1 MGTVQAAKR
10 VGLAAALLAAA
21 AVSSSLQAIAQPVQP
36 ATLTVYTSLQKELL
50 GPYEAAFKKAHPE
63 IQSAWL
69 REATGTLQARLLA
82 EKDNPRADIIFGVPI
97 MTLVALDQVGLVQ
110 RYAPKGYK
118 ELKAHFRDKQDPP
131 IWTGMDLYISV
142 ICFNTVE
149 AKKRN
154 LPRPTR
160 WTDLAN
166 PVYRGQL
173 TMPSPAATQ
182 TGYLNLVAWMQNLG
196 EQPAWKFMD
205 QLHANTAIYTN
216 SSSTPCKLAATGE
229 YAVGFSTDITAP
241 LLKTKGAPIDII
253 LPEDKS
259 GWEIEGTAIVK
270 GTRNLEA
277 AKAMADWSV
286 SKAANEEYNKFMAI
300 VALPGM
306 NNLPQNYPANS
317 EAAMS
322 DFDVSWAIANRTR
335 LVNEW
340 VKNYNTKAEPKSP

>member
-1 MGTVQAAKR
+1 MDTIRTANRLGIAALAWTTALA
-10 VGLAAALLAAA
+10 VLPCAPAAA
-21 AVSSSLQAIAQPVQP
+21 QTT
-36 ATLTVYTSLQKELL
+36 TLTVYTSLQKELL
-50 GPYEAAFKKAHPE
+50 GPYEAAFKKAYPQ
-63 IQSAWL
+63 IQIAWL
-69 REATGTLQARLLA
+69 REATCTLQARLLA
-82 EKDNPRADIIFGVPI
+82 EKDNPRADVIFGVPI
-97 MTLVALDQVGLVQ
+97 MSLVALDQAGLVQ
-110 RYAPKGYK
+110 RYAPKGWK
-118 ELKAHFRDKQDPP
+118 DLKPHMRDKQDPP
-131 IWTGMDLYISV
+131 IWTGMDMYISV

-182 TGYLNLVAWMQNLG
+182 TGYLNLVAWMQNQG

-205 QLHANTAIYTN
+205 QLHANTAMYTN

-229 YAVGFSTDITAP
+229 YAIGFSTDITAP

-259 GWEIEGTAIVK
+259 GWEIEGTALVK
-270 GTRNLEA
+270 GSKNMEA
-277 AKAMADWSV
+277 AKLLADWSV
-286 SKAANEEYNKFMAI
+286 SKAANEQYNKFMAI
-300 VALPGM
+300 VALPGFD
-306 NNLPQNYPANS
+306 NLPQNYPPNS
-317 EAAMS
+317 EAMMVEL
-322 DFDVSWAIANRTR
+322 DVPWAIANRTR

-340 VKNYNTKAEPKSP
+340 VKNYRSKAEPKAP